1 MNFSVLSEREREREG
16 GGAGG
21 REGRE
26 RDREGGGGGDVCVCV
41 RACVR
46 VCVCVYFRVGGGG
59 GGVSTTTINT
69 VLRFPVDN
77 SQTSEDL
84 TKAKSERIVKGKQA
98 PMAYALIQNPLTKAR
113 DSVLYL

>member
-1 MNFSVLSEREREREG
+1 MNFSVLSERERGG

-26 RDREGGGGGDVCVCV
+26 RDREGGGGGDVCACV
-41 RACVR
+41 RACV
-46 VCVCVYFRVGGGG
+46 CVCVFTSGSGRGG

-98 PMAYALIQNPLTKAR
+98 PMAYALIQNPLTEAR